1 MFSATRV
8 LLLYPVLLTTLCAGS
23 ATLRICA
30 DPNALPYSN
39 QQEQGF
45 ENELARM
52 IANDLSRSVSYTWL
66 AQREAFFD
74 KTLNAGLC
82 DVVMGVP
89 AGMSGVATT
98 RPYYRSGY
106 VFVSRRDRKL
116 DIHSLDDHRLRTLRI
131 GVNTLGDNDGEVPPV
146 HALLTRGIV
155 RNLVSYN
162 IFGTLEEANPASRL
176 VTAVARGD
184 VDLAVAWG
192 PIAGYFARDSS
203 EVLRLVAIAMQT
215 GDPEGVHHVSRAQL
229 DIYGSVQIRGTLA
242 GGRVAPDL
250 THVGGRKKLAANS
263 FPNNDAYLEAWVT
276 HAQSLKP
283 AALMPDLTQFTGEH
297 LRDLVAYLRQLQ

>member
-8 LLLYPVLLTTLCAGS
+8 FLLYPALGAILCAGP
-23 ATLRICA
+23 AQLRICA

-39 QQEQGF
+39 HQEQGF
-45 ENELARM
+45 ENELGRM
-52 IANDLSRSVSYTWL
+52 IANDLDMRVSYTWL

-89 AGMSGVATT
+89 AGMARVGTT

-106 VFVSRRDRKL
+106 VFVSRRDRNL
-116 DIHSLDDHRLRTLRI
+116 DIHSLDDPRLRALRI
-131 GVNTLGDNDGEVPPV
+131 GVNMLGDNEGEVPPV
-146 HALLTRGIV
+146 HALVARGIV

-176 VTAVARGD
+176 IKAVARGD

-192 PIAGYFARDSS
+192 PIAGYFARDSAEALHVISIDEDPQNPALPFGFDISIGVRTSDRLLKQRLDAELDKRRS
-203 EVLRLVAIAMQT
+203 EIDHLLRRYGIPQTSTPAIA
-215 GDPEGVHHVSRAQL
+215 PE
-229 DIYGSVQIRGTLA
+229 
-242 GGRVAPDL
+242 
-250 THVGGRKKLAANS
+250 
-263 FPNNDAYLEAWVT
+263 
-276 HAQSLKP
+276 
-283 AALMPDLTQFTGEH
+283 
-297 LRDLVAYLRQLQ
+297 RQP

>member
-8 LLLYPVLLTTLCAGS
+8 LLLYPALGVTLCAGP
-23 ATLRICA
+23 AELRICA

-45 ENELARM
+45 ENELGRM
-52 IANDLSRSVSYTWL
+52 IANDLGMSVSYTWL

-89 AGMSGVATT
+89 AGMARVGTT

-106 VFVSRRDRKL
+106 VFVSRRDRNL
-116 DIHSLDDHRLRTLRI
+116 DIHSLDDSRLRTLLI
-131 GVNTLGDNDGEVPPV
+131 GVNMLGDDDGEVPPV
-146 HALLTRGIV
+146 HALVARGIV

-162 IFGTLEEANPASRL
+162 IFGTLREANPASRL
-176 VTAVARGD
+176 IKAVARGD

-192 PIAGYFARDSS
+192 PIAGYFARNSAEALDVISIDDDPQNPALPFAFDIGIGVRTNDRVLKQRLDAELDKRRS
-203 EVLRLVAIAMQT
+203 EIDHLLQRYGIPQTSTPAVAR
-215 GDPEGVHHVSRAQL
+215 E
-229 DIYGSVQIRGTLA
+229 
-242 GGRVAPDL
+242 
-250 THVGGRKKLAANS
+250 
-263 FPNNDAYLEAWVT
+263 
-276 HAQSLKP
+276 
-283 AALMPDLTQFTGEH
+283 
-297 LRDLVAYLRQLQ
+297 RQP